1 MDAQGRDAL
10 MIARGFKSVIW
21 VAAVGGA
28 ALSCYM
34 VSLRVATERN
44 ELEKVERQIVAAKR
58 DIRSLQTELGT
69 RGRMGQLEQWNAEVL
84 ALSAPSSAQFLKD
97 EFTLARLYRN
107 DPTVA
112 DRSAEMRLASAET
125 GAPKA
130 GEPGKPSTPP
140 AVQAVA
146 ERPAPQPPMVHQAS
160 FTPGEPESAPRPAL
174 QPPSKPKPV
183 QQASAQPKPALPKPA
198 LPKPAQPKAAAKAD
212 SGRTATAVAA
222 KPDSDRSKPAAKPTP
237 KPSAQ
242 RTASAAVTKPV
253 SSAAAKPSARPAAK
267 SEALRTATA
276 AKPVR
281 EASAAPRAKGK
292 GGGGN

>member
-1 MDAQGRDAL
+1 

-21 VAAVGGA
+21 VATVGGA

-44 ELEKVERQIVAAKR
+44 ELARVERQIIAAKR

-69 RGRMGQLEQWNAEVL
+69 RGRMTQLEQWNAEVL

-112 DRSAEMRLASAET
+112 DRSAEVRLASAATE
-125 GAPKA
+125 AAKPA
-130 GEPGKPSTPP
+130 APGKPATPP
-140 AVQAVA
+140 VVQAVA
-146 ERPAPQPPMVHQAS
+146 ERPAAQPPLIHRAS
-160 FTPGEPESAPRPAL
+160 FTTAEVQA
-174 QPPSKPKPV
+174 KPKP
-183 QQASAQPKPALPKPA
+183 AAPAPAKPKPA
-198 LPKPAQPKAAAKAD
+198 
-212 SGRTATAVAA
+212 A
-222 KPDSDRSKPAAKPTP
+222 KPEARRTVSATSTKPEPDLSKPAAKPGKPAAQRIAIAATSKP
-237 KPSAQ
+237 EAASSRPTAKPTAKPISKPASKPSA
-242 RTASAAVTKPV
+242 KP
-253 SSAAAKPSARPAAK
+253 
-267 SEALRTATA
+267 EALRTAAAT

-281 EASAAPRAKGK
+281 EAAATPRAKGK

>member
-1 MDAQGRDAL
+1 MDEQGRDAL

-44 ELEKVERQIVAAKR
+44 ELAKVERQIIAAKR

-69 RGRMGQLEQWNAEVL
+69 RGRMTQLEQWNAEVL

-112 DRSAEMRLASAET
+112 DRSAEMRLASADTEAAKPAET
-125 GAPKA
+125 AKPAAP
-130 GEPGKPSTPP
+130 PV
-140 AVQAVA
+140 VQAVA
-146 ERPAPQPPMVHQAS
+146 ERPAPQQPMIHRAS
-160 FTPGEPESAPRPAL
+160 FTTAEAPAKAKPSETPA
-174 QPPSKPKPV
+174 KPKRP
-183 QQASAQPKPALPKPA
+183 
-198 LPKPAQPKAAAKAD
+198 AAAKPGKPEEHRIA
-212 SGRTATAVAA
+212 SAEPARPKPEAA
-222 KPDSDRSKPAAKPTP
+222 KTEAKAKPVKPATE
-237 KPSAQ
+237 
-242 RTASAAVTKPV
+242 RTASA
-253 SSAAAKPSARPAAK
+253 SAAKPEGTKSSRSASKPASK
-267 SEALRTATA
+267 PETVRTAAT

-281 EASAAPRAKGK
+281 EAAAATTRGKGK

>member
-1 MDAQGRDAL
+1 MDEQGRDAL

-84 ALSAPSSAQFLKD
+84 ALAAPSSAQFLKD

-125 GAPKA
+125 GGAKPV
-130 GEPGKPSTPP
+130 EPGKPATPP

-146 ERPAPQPPMVHQAS
+146 ERPSPQTPMIHQAS
-160 FTPGEPESAPRPAL
+160 FTTGQPESRPKPAAET
-174 QPPSKPKPV
+174 PAKPKPV
-183 QQASAQPKPALPKPA
+183 QQASAKPKPA
-198 LPKPAQPKAAAKAD
+198 
-212 SGRTATAVAA
+212 SA
-222 KPDSDRSKPAAKPTP
+222 KPDSERTASAAPAKPGLGRSKPTAKPAKPEALSARTTAKPAAKP
-237 KPSAQ
+237 
-242 RTASAAVTKPV
+242 
-253 SSAAAKPSARPAAK
+253 AAKA
-267 SEALRTATA
+267 ETLRTAAA

>member
-1 MDAQGRDAL
+1 

-44 ELEKVERQIVAAKR
+44 ELEKVERQIIAAKR

-84 ALSAPSSAQFLKD
+84 ALAAPSSAQFLKD

-125 GAPKA
+125 GASKSA
-130 GEPGKPSTPP
+130 GPGKPVTPP

-146 ERPAPQPPMVHQAS
+146 ERPAAQAPMIHQAS
-160 FTPGEPESAPRPAL
+160 FTTGQPESRPKPAAETPAKPKPAE
-174 QPPSKPKPV
+174 QVSAKPKPV
-183 QQASAQPKPALPKPA
+183 QQASATPKPVQQASAKPKPASAKPGA
-198 LPKPAQPKAAAKAD
+198 E
-212 SGRTATAVAA
+212 RTASSAPA
-222 KPDSDRSKPAAKPTP
+222 KSAPDRSKPTGKPAKTEAL
-237 KPSAQ
+237 SS
-242 RTASAAVTKPV
+242 RTT
-253 SSAAAKPSARPAAK
+253 AKPAAK
-267 SEALRTATA
+267 AETLRTAASA

>member
-1 MDAQGRDAL
+1 
-10 MIARGFKSVIW
+10 MIARGFKSVMW

-84 ALSAPSSAQFLKD
+84 ALAAPSSAQFLKD

-125 GAPKA
+125 GASKSA
-130 GEPGKPSTPP
+130 GPSKPATPP

-146 ERPAPQPPMVHQAS
+146 ERPVSQAPMIHQAS
-160 FTPGEPESAPRPAL
+160 FTTGQPE
-174 QPPSKPKPV
+174 SKPKPAA
-183 QQASAQPKPALPKPA
+183 QPLAKPGPATQASAKAKPLP
-198 LPKPAQPKAAAKAD
+198 AKAD
-212 SGRTATAVAA
+212 VQRTASATPAKPEPDRSKPTAKPGKPAGLRTASAVAA
-222 KPDSDRSKPAAKPTP
+222 KPESSSSRAAAKPASKPAAKAEP
-237 KPSAQ
+237 
-242 RTASAAVTKPV
+242 
-253 SSAAAKPSARPAAK
+253 
-267 SEALRTATA
+267 LRTAAA

-281 EASAAPRAKGK
+281 DASAAPRSKGK

>member
-1 MDAQGRDAL
+1 

-21 VAAVGGA
+21 VATVGGA

-44 ELEKVERQIVAAKR
+44 ELAKVERQIVAAKR

-69 RGRMGQLEQWNAEVL
+69 RGRMTQLEQWNAEVL
-84 ALSAPSSAQFLKD
+84 ALAAPSSAQFLKD

-112 DRSAEMRLASAET
+112 DRSAEVRLASADTQAAKPAESAKPAA
-125 GAPKA
+125 APV
-130 GEPGKPSTPP
+130 
-140 AVQAVA
+140 VQAVA
-146 ERPAPQPPMVHQAS
+146 ERPAAPQPMIHRAS
-160 FTPGEPESAPRPAL
+160 FTTAEAPA
-174 QPPSKPKPV
+174 K
-183 QQASAQPKPALPKPA
+183 
-198 LPKPAQPKAAAKAD
+198 PKAAALAPAASTPAAKAPAKPKPAAVKPETP
-212 SGRTATAVAA
+212 RTASATPA
-222 KPDSDRSKPAAKPTP
+222 KAGPDRSKAAAKKA

-242 RTASAAVTKPV
+242 RTASAAAVKPE
-253 SSAAAKPSARPAAK
+253 ATAPRTTAKPAAKP
-267 SEALRTATA
+267 ETLRTAAA

-281 EASAAPRAKGK
+281 EAASAAPRSKGK